1 MTEPLEGAKVC
12 HIESVP
18 ELTSHFGVPTVLAQK
33 KDLDYIGRARPRFH
47 CPRAISRDVYC

>member
-1 MTEPLEGAKVC
+1 MTELLEGANVG

-33 KDLDYIGRARPRFH
+33 KTSITSTCTPPSA
-47 CPRAISRDVYC
+47 AISRDVYC

>member
-1 MTEPLEGAKVC
+1 MTELLEGAKVS

-33 KDLDYIGRARPRFH
+33 RISITSTSTPARSLPARHF
-47 CPRAISRDVYC
+47 S

>member
-1 MTEPLEGAKVC
+1 MPELLEGAKVS

-33 KDLDYIGRARPRFH
+33 KDLDCIDEHARGSLPARHF
-47 CPRAISRDVYC
+47 S